1 MARHHMTAE
10 GPIPFTP
17 EEEAEK
23 DAEEAA
29 YAAGANDRVA
39 EEVRSKRNQLLA
51 ASDWT
56 QCKDISNTFS
66 AIWAVYRED
75 LRNVPQQAGFP
86 WNVTWP
92 SQPE

>member
-29 YAAGANDRVA
+29 YAAGANDRAAV
-39 EEVRSKRNQLLA
+39 EVRSKRNQLLA

-56 QCKDISNTFS
+56 QGKDIPNTIS
-66 AIWAVYRED
+66 AIWAVYRND

-92 SQPE
+92 FQPE